1 MKKMVKKA
9 AIATLVMGTS
19 MVSMVGISFATTT
32 VTPPPSTTIS
42 GATWYQ
48 VSTAGELEYIDQ
60 NQSTYLSANIELMNN
75 VDLTGYSWVP
85 LGSRTYDASTHSL
98 LAFSGTFNGKGYGL
112 SNVNVNEPSA
122 SNVGIFGASTG
133 TIENLH
139 VSGSVSGSNNVGGLV
154 GFQDGGIIVDS
165 FATNSV
171 SGSDS
176 VGGLV
181 GSQNSSSITDSYATG
196 SVSGSDNDTGGLVG
210 SQNGGSLTDSYAT
223 GSVSGYL
230 DVGSL
235 VGAQGG
241 SITDSYAT
249 GKVSGTG
256 FLGGFLGSQID
267 SSITDSYFD
276 PQSTDQSS
284 GVGFSQTATGTPT
297 PTTGTQWNTPATF
310 TGWDFTN
317 TWGIDPL
324 LNHGYPY
331 LLALKSSYYAQ
342 PLDISP
348 TVQAGTTMG
357 SSMVTSTPNTSGD
370 TLEYAISAGPLS
382 PPPLNS
388 TPPNGLQTSGVLSPV
403 KVGDYVG
410 VYELNA
416 QNQVVAFSQIGPL
429 TSPEVDT
436 VNAAA
441 PMITTSP
448 SSQTVIVGQPASLT
462 VSASV
467 NDGGTL
473 SYQWYSSTSN
483 SNSGGMAIP
492 NATSATYTP
501 STSTVATMYYYVV
514 VTNTNP
520 NVNGQ
525 TTATYTSPAVPV
537 TVNPDLIALTVS
549 GVPLNF
555 LSSHTFYGG
564 VVPSSTS
571 SVVVTPTPGD
581 SQASVTVNS
590 VALGSGQTSAT
601 IPLSPGENP
610 ITITVTL
617 NGNTTTYHVLVA
629 RAIPIS
635 MGLTH
640 TQVTPTSWTESW
652 NAVPGAVN
660 YMVTV
665 NGTPLQ
671 TKPTTQTS
679 VDFTNMIPGTTYH
692 IVVYAIVGDTGFVE
706 DSDTVTTPASPLTGQ
721 LPEVPLAG
729 GLPVMG
735 LAGAGVLWFT
745 RRRKGKQA

>member
-32 VTPPPSTTIS
+32 ITPPPSTTIS

-297 PTTGTQWNTPATF
+297 PITGTQWNTPATF

-429 TSPEVDT
+429 RGRHRQRSRTDHHH
-436 VNAAA
+436 
-441 PMITTSP
+441 
-448 SSQTVIVGQPASLT
+448 
-462 VSASV
+462 ASV
-467 NDGGTL
+467 ESD
-473 SYQWYSSTSN
+473 SDSRS
-483 SNSGGMAIP
+483 ACIP
-492 NATSATYTP
+492 N
-501 STSTVATMYYYVV
+501 
-514 VTNTNP
+514 
-520 NVNGQ
+520 G
-525 TTATYTSPAVPV
+525 
-537 TVNPDLIALTVS
+537 IRECERR
-549 GVPLNF
+549 
-555 LSSHTFYGG
+555 
-564 VVPSSTS
+564 
-571 SVVVTPTPGD
+571 GD
-581 SQASVTVNS
+581 A
-590 VALGSGQTSAT
+590 
-601 IPLSPGENP
+601 E
-610 ITITVTL
+610 
-617 NGNTTTYHVLVA
+617 
-629 RAIPIS
+629 
-635 MGLTH
+635 
-640 TQVTPTSWTESW
+640 
-652 NAVPGAVN
+652 
-660 YMVTV
+660 
-665 NGTPLQ
+665 
-671 TKPTTQTS
+671 
-679 VDFTNMIPGTTYH
+679 
-692 IVVYAIVGDTGFVE
+692 
-706 DSDTVTTPASPLTGQ
+706 
-721 LPEVPLAG
+721 
-729 GLPVMG
+729 LPVVQQHEQQQFG
-735 LAGAGVLWFT
+735 RDGHPECDECHLYSLHLDRGNDVLLRGSHQHESECERANHRDLYQSCGARDGEP
-745 RRRKGKQA
+745 